1 MPPVLPVVLYNGKA
15 RWRKAVA
22 LSEVLEPLP
31 GELGAYQPE
40 FRYLLIDEGS
50 LSREQLEAMRN
61 LVALLFRLET
71 SAKAA
76 EAAAGL
82 VALNEQLAARGTPEV
97 ELAFDLWLEQVLVP
111 RFPEV
116 NVGAIRDREGKAMLA
131 QSLDKWIGDARREG
145 RREGQKELL
154 LGLLE
159 QRFAPLPDRV
169 IRRVRAIRS
178 KARIS
183 ELAKKVLEA
192 KTLAELGLG

>member
-1 MPPVLPVVLYNGKA
+1 
-15 RWRKAVA
+15 
-22 LSEVLEPLP
+22 LP

-50 LSREQLEAMRN
+50 LSKERLEAMRN
-61 LVALLFRLET
+61 LAALLFRLET
-71 SAKAA
+71 SAGAA
-76 EAAAGL
+76 DAAAGL

-116 NVGAIRDREGKAMLA
+116 NVGAIRGQEGKAMLA
-131 QSLDKWIGDARREG
+131 QSLDKWIGDARQEGRQEGRQQG

-154 LGLLE
+154 LGQLE

-169 IRRVRAIRS
+169 IRRVRAMRS
-178 KARIS
+178 KARLT

-192 KTLAELGLG
+192 ESLAELGLG